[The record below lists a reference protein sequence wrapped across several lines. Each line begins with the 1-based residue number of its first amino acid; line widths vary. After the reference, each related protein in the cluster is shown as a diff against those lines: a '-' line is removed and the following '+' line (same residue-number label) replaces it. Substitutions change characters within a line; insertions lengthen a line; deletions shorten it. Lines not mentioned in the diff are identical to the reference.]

1 MARDL
6 LARLTP
12 LAQADAAA
20 ARLVRLLALE
30 VALASDDAVRAAALM
45 KAGGA
50 GLAGD
55 AGSSGPQRRPEL
67 FLSAQ
72 FVMQGAQPSQLSDVA
87 QRLQVWVLAHPQ
99 DAQAWQLLS
108 SACAA
113 QGQTLRAIRADAE
126 AQMARL
132 DYPAA
137 LERFKAA
144 QELLRQTR
152 SNTAAADHID
162 ASIIDTRRRQV
173 ELLVKEQALER

>member
-1 MARDL
+1 M
-6 LARLTP
+6 
-12 LAQADAAA
+12 
-20 ARLVRLLALE
+20 
-30 VALASDDAVRAAALM
+30 
-45 KAGGA
+45 
-50 GLAGD
+50 
-55 AGSSGPQRRPEL
+55 
-67 FLSAQ
+67 
-72 FVMQGAQPSQLSDVA
+72 
-87 QRLQVWVLAHPQ
+87 
-99 DAQAWQLLS
+99 LS